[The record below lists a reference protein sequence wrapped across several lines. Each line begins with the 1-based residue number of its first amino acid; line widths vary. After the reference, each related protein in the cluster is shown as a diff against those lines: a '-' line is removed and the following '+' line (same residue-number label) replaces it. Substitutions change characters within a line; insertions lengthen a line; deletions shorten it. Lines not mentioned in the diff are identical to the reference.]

1 MGARDEVG
9 LSRDRGYDAVRDGAR
24 LARVGDSMSNQQ
36 DQSRI
41 RQAQHYRHA
50 FEARPDDVLE
60 DAEWDSLPGFDG
72 DLLGRITCESVGKL
86 EQAWLTDADTD
97 YVIKPG
103 PNQTLWIE
111 VVR

>member
-1 MGARDEVG
+1 M
-9 LSRDRGYDAVRDGAR
+9 SR
-24 LARVGDSMSNQQ
+24 Q

-41 RQAQHYRHA
+41 LQAQHYRNA
-50 FEARPDDVLE
+50 FEARPDGVLE
-60 DAEWDSLPGFDG
+60 DSEWDSLPDYDG
-72 DLLGRITCESVGKL
+72 DLLGRITCESVSKL
-86 EQAWLTDADTD
+86 EQAWLTDAYVD